1 LAKHRLAS
9 RYRAMAD
16 ELAWRRAVNRGRS
29 NRTWEWIVGAVFVV
43 AIILT
48 GYRLVQTQ
56 QHLETRQSELE
67 NANQATDRAK
77 AQATEL
83 AKRVASL
90 NSELEKANSRTNEL
104 QSKLEQATSENT
116 SGQSQLED
124 NQPGLGDMQSELE
137 NAKQAA
143 DQAKAQGTEL
153 AKRAASLNSE
163 LERAN
168 AQLYVVDPGNPRN
181 QSNLA
186 ASYVKVG
193 DFLMAQG
200 DLAQALKWY
209 RDGLAVGLAGA
220 DRLVKSDPENGVWP
234 HNLSLYSRVG
244 DVLMAQGNLADALKS
259 YQDGL
264 AAADRLAKL
273 DPENA
278 GWSRDVSIA
287 SKKIGEA
294 IAASCPRTSPLSI
307 TVSRS
312 WSRQVPLSPCP

>member
-1 LAKHRLAS
+1 
-9 RYRAMAD
+9 
-16 ELAWRRAVNRGRS
+16 
-29 NRTWEWIVGAVFVV
+29 
-43 AIILT
+43 
-48 GYRLVQTQ
+48 
-56 QHLETRQSELE
+56 
-67 NANQATDRAK
+67 
-77 AQATEL
+77 
-83 AKRVASL
+83 
-90 NSELEKANSRTNEL
+90 
-104 QSKLEQATSENT
+104 
-116 SGQSQLED
+116 
-124 NQPGLGDMQSELE
+124 MQSELE

-153 AKRAASLNSE
+153 AKRAAGLNSE
-163 LERAN
+163 LEKTKAQRNELQSKMEQATSEITAAQSQLEDKQSSLEDMESKFEDAKQAADQAKAQGTELAKRAAGLNSELEKAN
-168 AQLYVVDPGNPRN
+168 AERYVVDPGNPRN
-181 QSNLA
+181 QTNLT

-200 DLAQALKWY
+200 NLVQALKWY

-220 DRLVKSDPENGVWP
+220 DRLVKSDLENVVWQ

-294 IAASCPRTSPLSI
+294 IAASCPRTSQSSI

-312 WSRQVPLSPCP
+312 WSRQVSLSPCP